1 LARVGNI
8 YLIARGPDEW
18 TVLEEATGN
27 SFASFRTYQE
37 ARDYGFTM
45 AQKRRVQ
52 LVIPKSRDDA
62 ERFDF
67 RPWWTRWFL
76 NCWSND
82 RRLPFTTVHLAPRQ
96 ITAVLGRNREAS
108 LRWGSPRE
116 FCDVSWPNP
125 GPALWCVGGPLADPT
140 CWPYSLGN

>member
-27 SFASFRTYQE
+27 SFGSFRTYQE
-37 ARDYGFTM
+37 ARDCGITM

-62 ERFDF
+62 DRFDF

-76 NCWSND
+76 NC
-82 RRLPFTTVHLAPRQ
+82 
-96 ITAVLGRNREAS
+96 
-108 LRWGSPRE
+108 
-116 FCDVSWPNP
+116 
-125 GPALWCVGGPLADPT
+125 
-140 CWPYSLGN
+140 